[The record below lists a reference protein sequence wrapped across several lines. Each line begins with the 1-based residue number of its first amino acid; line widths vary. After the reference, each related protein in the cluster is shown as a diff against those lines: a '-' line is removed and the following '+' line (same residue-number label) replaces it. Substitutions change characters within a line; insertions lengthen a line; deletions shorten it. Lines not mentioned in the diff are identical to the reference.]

1 MLRRED
7 QLKILQVFNLAVQP
21 IEPQLVLNEVDLTRL
36 VDTEKAFGTPS
47 TLTPESLLAGLIRH
61 AFARISPRFQNA
73 SQPPQYG
80 PPVSSSSDDLT
91 IRLRQKIRRV
101 SPEHCYLLPGERLIG
116 DDLDGTYLTATLGT
130 SSVRFNREELFN
142 AFFTLDLK
150 WTLRDRHFR
159 LVRCLSDAEATVWKS
174 QARARRTQLSLYPSP
189 RDCKKILRFLESYG
203 ENFLPYPPDI
213 LHPIATAFIDRLNAQ
228 CLKLGYSPAEFLQQP
243 PSVFRT
249 HWRLWLGW
257 DYLVE
262 FNYQYQTF
270 ARTVRYLTAQLLGC
284 PASDTGDLT
293 TEPLQ
298 EALTALSRG
307 LDGVKLG
314 VSRGQNGAFTTYVG
328 FHNGLQQ
335 CYALL
340 WETIPRYRSTFKQCA
355 LPRCGIAFIPSRKD
369 QVCCSPQHAMR
380 LRAQRAHRKRHPEH
394 AS

>member
-1 MLRRED
+1 MINRED
-7 QLKILQVFNLAVQP
+7 QLKILRVFNNAIRP
-21 IEPQLVLNEVDLTRL
+21 IEPRLTLDGADLLRL
-36 VDTEKAFGTPS
+36 VETEQAFGPLA
-47 TLTPESLLAGLIRH
+47 TLTADSLLAGLIRR
-61 AFARISPRFQNA
+61 AFLQISTCVQNPRQL
-73 SQPPQYG
+73 PQYG
-80 PPVSSSSDDLT
+80 PPVSSSSDALT
-91 IRLRQKIRRV
+91 VRLRHKIRRV
-101 SPEHCYLLPGERLIG
+101 SPEFCDLLPCEQIIG

-150 WTLRDRHFR
+150 WTLRDCHFR

-189 RDCKKILRFLESYG
+189 RDCKKILRFLEIYG

-213 LHPIATAFIDRLNAQ
+213 LHPIATAFIDRLNTQ

-257 DYLVE
+257 NYLVE

-284 PASDTGDLT
+284 PASDAGALT
-293 TEPLQ
+293 AEPLQ

-369 QVCCSPQHAMR
+369 QVCCSPQHATR